1 MVPEWNGAW
10 RLTRWAPTW
19 WRSVMTIVAF
29 TESGRIRRLRVP
41 VRLLAASAFLLL
53 VLTIGATASILLQFR
68 GQVDVARVSYLER
81 ENKSLTALLEGQA
94 EQLSRLKLEV
104 ARLREF
110 EQSLRVVSGMDSPAE
125 PAGTMVGTGQARGA
139 KQALPRKR

>member
-1 MVPEWNGAW
+1 MATEWNGAW
-10 RLTRWAPTW
+10 RLTRWVPRP
-19 WRSVMTIVAF
+19 WRGVMTIVAF

-41 VRLLAASAFLLL
+41 VRLLVASAFLLL
-53 VLTIGATASILLQFR
+53 VLMIGATASILLLFR
-68 GQVDVARVSYLER
+68 GQVDVARMSYLER
-81 ENKSLTALLEGQA
+81 ENTSLTALLEGQA

-110 EQSLRVVSGMDSPAE
+110 EQNLRVVSGMDSPTE